1 MTSVMSCRTCRFCV
15 RIAKQKAR
23 FLLCSRRRRRRSR
36 RERAKDHVFSRT
48 ILQKLQEEQGMKF
61 LQINTRSPLR
71 LVLALCLLVSLL
83 AACGQSVQVRPK
95 GQAVVGVGVGR

>member
-1 MTSVMSCRTCRFCV
+1 
-15 RIAKQKAR
+15 
-23 FLLCSRRRRRRSR
+23 
-36 RERAKDHVFSRT
+36 
-48 ILQKLQEEQGMKF
+48 MKF

-71 LVLALCLLVSLL
+71 LVLALCLLAALL